1 VIDGSQKGKV
11 SVGRVSGGGKWL
23 GWWDLGLERSGEASS
38 RWWTRKTEG
47 RDGAGVK
54 SFLKRIDL
62 KWNRV
67 KKTVEKV
74 NDVLGF
80 ID

>member
-1 VIDGSQKGKV
+1 MVDGSQKERGF
-11 SVGRVSGGGKWL
+11 VGRVSGDGKWL
-23 GWWDLGLERSGEASS
+23 GWWDVGLERSGEANSK
-38 RWWTRKTEG
+38 RWTRKTEG

-67 KKTVEKV
+67 
-74 NDVLGF
+74 
-80 ID
+80 